1 MAADEELKSTLGVI
15 GSQFQNFKAVK
26 VIGVRKIALSEK
38 GRGGSK
44 PNNSLKGTAFN

>member
-26 VIGVRKIALSEK
+26 VIE
-38 GRGGSK
+38 
-44 PNNSLKGTAFN
+44 